1 MRSLAGEARG
11 HTAAMTGDG
20 GLGRRV
26 SIALMLMLALASCAK
41 DDNSVGVGPT
51 ESSTTSPSPTESPAA
66 TCDEPSQT
74 KIALVASSA
83 HFNVECLVVPAGE
96 PLAVTLKNKDSFNH
110 NFSIY
115 TLDFKSEFTGD
126 IAYGGE
132 MFHYKVP
139 ALEPGQ
145 YLFQC
150 DIHPADMSGP
160 LIVK

>member
-1 MRSLAGEARG
+1 MKSPAGELLG
-11 HTAAMTGDG
+11 HTATMTGDG

-26 SIALMLMLALASCAK
+26 SIGLMLMLMLASCAK

-51 ESSTTSPSPTESPAA
+51 ESPTVSTSPTQSPAA
-66 TCDEPSQT
+66 TCDEPTQT
-74 KIALVASSA
+74 KIALVASST
-83 HFNVECLVVPAGE
+83 HFNVKCLVVPAGE
-96 PLAVTLKNKDSFNH
+96 PLTVTLKNKDSYNH
-110 NFSIY
+110 NFSVY

-139 ALEPGQ
+139 ALEAGQ

-160 LIVK
+160 LIVR

>member
-1 MRSLAGEARG
+1 
-11 HTAAMTGDG
+11 MTGNG
-20 GLGRRV
+20 GAVPRT
-26 SIALMLMLALASCAK
+26 SIGVLLLLALVGCAK
-41 DDNSVGVGPT
+41 DADSVGQGPST
-51 ESSTTSPSPTESPAA
+51 SESATVSPTPTESPAA

-74 KIALVASSA
+74 KIELVARST
-83 HFNVECLVVPAGE
+83 HFSVDCLVVPAGE
-96 PLAVTLKNKDSFNH
+96 PLAVTLVNKDSYNH

-126 IAYGGE
+126 LSYGGE
-132 MFHYKVP
+132 IFHYKVP

-160 LIVK
+160 LIVQ